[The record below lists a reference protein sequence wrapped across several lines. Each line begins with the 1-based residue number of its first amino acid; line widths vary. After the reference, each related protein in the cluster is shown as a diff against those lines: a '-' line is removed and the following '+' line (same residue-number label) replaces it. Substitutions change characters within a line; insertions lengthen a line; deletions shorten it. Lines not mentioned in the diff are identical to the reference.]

1 MIIRYK
7 KVHEDAKDPV
17 RGSEWAAGWD
27 LTCCDIDWDEEAKVL
42 VYHTGL
48 AFEIPRGH
56 VGLLFPRSSVYKK
69 TLLLTNS
76 VGVLDADYR
85 GEVLFKYGLYYTMK
99 REASLYNVGDRVG
112 QLVVVPIPEVAF
124 LEAESLSETKRGANG
139 YGSTGA

>member
-1 MIIRYK
+1 MIIRYRK
-7 KVHEDAKDPV
+7 LYPDAHEPV
-17 RGSEWAAGWD
+17 RGSQWAAGWD
-27 LTCCDIDWDEEAKVL
+27 LTCCDIDWDEDAKVL

-56 VGLLFPRSSVYKK
+56 VGLLFPRSSIYKK
-69 TLLLTNS
+69 TMWLTNS

-85 GEVLFKYGLYYTMK
+85 GEVLFKFGLHYAMK
-99 REASLYNVGDRVG
+99 REAALYNVGDRIG

-124 LEAESLSETKRGANG
+124 IESDTLSETKRGANG

>member
-1 MIIRYK
+1 MIIRFK
-7 KVHEDAKDPV
+7 KVHENAKEPM

-27 LTCCDIDWDEEAKVL
+27 LTCCDIEWDEEAKVL

-56 VGLLFPRSSVYKK
+56 VGLLFPRSSIYRK
-69 TLLLTNS
+69 TLWLTNS

-85 GEVLFKYGLYYTMK
+85 GEVLFKYGLRWNT
-99 REASLYNVGDRVG
+99 RPEAALYNVGERVG

-124 LEAESLSETKRGANG
+124 IEAENLSETKRGTGG
-139 YGSTGA
+139 YGSTGN

>member
-1 MIIRYK
+1 MIVRYK
-7 KVHEDAKDPV
+7 KLFPDAVEPI

-27 LTCCDIDWDEEAKVL
+27 LTCIDIDWDEDAKVL

-48 AFEIPRGH
+48 AFEIPRGY

-69 TLLLTNS
+69 TLWLTNS

-85 GEVLFKYGLYYTMK
+85 GEVLFKYGLQYSMK
-99 REASLYNVGDRVG
+99 KDAALYQVGDRIG
-112 QLVVVPIPEVAF
+112 QLVIVPIPEIAF
-124 LEAESLSETKRGANG
+124 MESDSLSETKRGTGG

>member
-7 KVHEDAKDPV
+7 KLSPDAVEPV

-27 LTCCDIDWDEEAKVL
+27 LTARAVAWDEENKCL
-42 VYHTGL
+42 VYSTGL
-48 AFEIPRGH
+48 AFEIPRGY
-56 VGLLFPRSSVYKK
+56 VGLLFPRSSIFKK
-69 TLLLTNS
+69 TLWLTNS

-85 GEVLFKYGLYYTMK
+85 GEVLFKYGLRWNT
-99 REASLYNVGDRVG
+99 REEAELYNVGDRIG

-124 LEAESLSETKRGANG
+124 IEAETLSETKRGAGG

>member
-7 KVHEDAKDPV
+7 KLFPDAAEPV

-27 LTCCDIDWDEEAKVL
+27 LTCCGVDWDEEAKVL

-56 VGLLFPRSSVYKK
+56 VGLLFPRSSIYRK
-69 TLLLTNS
+69 TLWLTNS

-85 GEVLFKYGLYYTMK
+85 GEVLFKYAIRWNT
-99 REASLYNVGDRVG
+99 REDPEFYNVGDRIG

-124 LEAESLSETKRGANG
+124 IEADTLTETKRGTNG

>member
-1 MIIRYK
+1 MIIRYRK
-7 KVHEDAKDPV
+7 LSPDAVEPV

-27 LTCCDIDWDEEAKVL
+27 LTCIGIDWDEDSKVL
-42 VYHTGL
+42 VYHTGI

-56 VGLLFPRSSVYKK
+56 VGLLFPRSSIYSK
-69 TLLLTNS
+69 TLWLTNS

-85 GEVLFKYGLYYTMK
+85 GEVLFKYGLRWNT
-99 REASLYNVGDRVG
+99 RPEAALYNVGERIG

-124 LEAESLSETKRGANG
+124 IEAESLSETKRGANG

>member
-1 MIIRYK
+1 MIVRYK
-7 KVHEDAKDPV
+7 KINPDAVEPI

-27 LTCCDIDWDEEAKVL
+27 LTCTDIDWDEDAKVL

-56 VGLLFPRSSVYKK
+56 VGLLFPRSSIYKK
-69 TLLLTNS
+69 TILLTNS

-85 GEVLFKYGLYYTMK
+85 GEVLFKYTLHYNMK
-99 REASLYNVGDRVG
+99 EEAALYNVGDRIG
-112 QLVVVPIPEVAF
+112 QLVIVPIPEVAF
-124 LEAESLSETKRGANG
+124 LESDTLSETKRGTGG

>member
-1 MIIRYK
+1 MIIRYRK
-7 KVHEDAKDPV
+7 TYPDAVEPV

-27 LTCCDIDWDEEAKVL
+27 LTCCDIDWDEESKVL

-56 VGLLFPRSSVYKK
+56 VGLLFPRSSIYRK
-69 TLLLTNS
+69 TMWLTNS

-85 GEVLFKYGLYYTMK
+85 GEVLFKYGLRWNT
-99 REASLYNVGDRVG
+99 RPEAVLYHVGDRIG

-124 LEAESLSETKRGANG
+124 IESESLSETKRGAGG
-139 YGSTGA
+139 YGSTGE